1 METLIN
7 CGPYTQYYEQ
17 FSHLIVQIGTTD
29 QLPKY
34 PLRLDMPQGFYQI
47 CNEETIKD
55 VSIFSAKL
63 ASDSNGEDS
72 RMAEIMDQHQVK
84 TAIP

>member
-1 METLIN
+1 
-7 CGPYTQYYEQ
+7 
-17 FSHLIVQIGTTD
+17 
-29 QLPKY
+29 
-34 PLRLDMPQGFYQI
+34 MPQGFYQI

-63 ASDSNGEDS
+63 ASASNGEDS